1 MIISVYYF
9 SLAAVYTEA
18 SPLIK
23 RTILRHLEHPVSLP
37 LCSQVLLFSYLTTLI
52 SSLFSFNN

>member
-23 RTILRHLEHPVSLP
+23 RTILRHLEHPVSSS
-37 LCSQVLLFSYLTTLI
+37 LCSQVFVSYLITLI
-52 SSLFSFNN
+52 SGLVIFDD